1 MEISPFVNESFID
14 LHHPHFNAGFTVV
27 QIDDVIGQAQTTRQ
41 VLGSQKAMFGDVQGK
56 VKNLSDKFPIIRGLL
71 GKL

>member
-1 MEISPFVNESFID
+1 MNESFID
-14 LHHPHFNAGFTVV
+14 LHHPYFNAGFTVV